1 MLYIFQIQKK
11 QNFNKQQEAGRPGG
25 KMKAVI
31 LHGPD
36 NYPNNYEVMD
46 IEKPQIADDE
56 ILLHMRAAA
65 LCGTDKRIFTGAKT
79 KGVRKDSVVGH
90 EICGDIVEVGSKVE
104 GYEVGERVSIANV
117 IPCGHCPACLSGR
130 ENACMDRK
138 AIGYEFNGGF
148 EEYIRIPHI
157 CIESGNVVKLP
168 DDVSYEAGALIEPLA
183 CCIRGLR
190 NTGTGFNDTVLIIGA
205 GPIGLMHLE
214 LSKIA
219 GAKKVIVSELDP
231 EKRDIAKKL
240 GADRV
245 VDSANEDLAAVIAEE
260 TDGFGVDRIVMAI
273 GITGLVN
280 STLKLAKKGGTVCLF
295 AGFPKGKTAEI
306 DPSIIHYNELQ
317 VTGSTAYKR
326 IDYLQAADMVRT
338 HKIDL
343 DAIVSA
349 KFSLDDFREALDLH
363 MSGKALKVVI
373 TNK

>member
-1 MLYIFQIQKK
+1 
-11 QNFNKQQEAGRPGG
+11 
-25 KMKAVI
+25 MKAVV

-36 NYPNNYEVMD
+36 NYPNNYEVTD
-46 IEKPQIADDE
+46 IPKPTCGDDE
-56 ILLHMRAAA
+56 ILLQMKAAA

-79 KGVRKDSVVGH
+79 KGVRPDSVVGH
-90 EICGDIVEVGSKVE
+90 EICGLISEVGKNVKGYSAGEKVA
-104 GYEVGERVSIANV
+104 IANV

-148 EEYIRIPHI
+148 EEYVLIPKV

-168 DDVSYEAGALIEPLA
+168 ESVSFEAGALIEPLA

-219 GAKKVIVSELDP
+219 GARKVIVSELDAD
-231 EKRDIAKKL
+231 KRDIAMKL

-245 VDSANEDLAAVIAEE
+245 VDSANEDLAKVISEE
-260 TDGFGVDRIVMAI
+260 TDGYGVDRIVMAI

-280 STLKLAKKGGTVCLF
+280 DTLKLAKKGGTVCLF

-306 DPSIIHYNELQ
+306 DPSIIHYNELH

-326 IDYLQAADMVRT
+326 IDYLQAADMVKT
-338 HKIDL
+338 GKIDL

-349 KFSLDDFREALDLH
+349 KFGLDDFRDALDLH

-373 TNK
+373 TN

>member
-1 MLYIFQIQKK
+1 
-11 QNFNKQQEAGRPGG
+11 
-25 KMKAVI
+25 MKAVI

-36 NYPNNYEVMD
+36 NYPNNYEVTD
-46 IEKPQIADDE
+46 IEKPVCGEDE
-56 ILLHMRAAA
+56 IVVHMRAAA

-79 KGVRKDSVVGH
+79 KGVRPDSVVGH
-90 EICGDIVEVGSKVE
+90 EICGDIAEVGSKVE
-104 GYEVGERVSIANV
+104 GLAVGERVAIANV

-130 ENACMDRK
+130 ENACTNRK

-148 EEYIRIPHI
+148 EEYIRIPRI

-168 DDVSYEAGALIEPLA
+168 ENVSYEAGALIEPLA

-214 LSKIA
+214 LSKIS
-219 GAKKVIVSELDP
+219 GASKVIVSELDAD
-231 EKRDIAKKL
+231 KRELAAQL

-245 VDSANEDLAAVIAEE
+245 VDSANEDLAAIIAEE
-260 TDGFGVDRIVMAI
+260 TNGFGVDRIVMAI
-273 GITGLVN
+273 GVTGLVN
-280 STLKLAKKGGTVCLF
+280 DTLKLAKKGGTVCLF
-295 AGFPKGKTAEI
+295 AGFPKGKTADI
-306 DPSIIHYNELQ
+306 DPSIIHYNELN

-326 IDYLQAADMVRT
+326 IDYLQAADMV
-338 HKIDL
+338 KNGLIDL

-349 KFSLDDFREALDLH
+349 RYSLDDFREALDLH

-373 TNK
+373 VNE